1 MRIVWNVLFALSSFL
16 PSTNSNGVMCIRKVT
31 HFISCV
37 NLPLI
42 SSIRVVLLGRD
53 WFTLEFSQ
61 ARTYP
66 ACLSSARLVTC
77 NQFVCLD
84 GKSSGARPE
93 RAAVWMDARSSFLAR
108 RLKKS
113 DAHTRKL
120 RPREPG
126 PEETDFDLV
135 PPQPGRE
142 AAFACAQPDP
152 SGCTGIQT
160 PKFCMPWARLGLIRA
175 TKHALTFLFSSQ
187 KNYTVS
193 ITSNISDTYI
203 KY

>member
-1 MRIVWNVLFALSSFL
+1 
-16 PSTNSNGVMCIRKVT
+16 MCIRKVT

-135 PPQPGRE
+135 PPQTSARPRG
-142 AAFACAQPDP
+142 
-152 SGCTGIQT
+152 G
-160 PKFCMPWARLGLIRA
+160 FCMRAARPERLHRHPNTEIL
-175 TKHALTFLFSSQ
+175 HAMSQ
-187 KNYTVS
+187 VGPHSGNQTRP
-193 ITSNISDTYI
+193 NISV
-203 KY
+203 